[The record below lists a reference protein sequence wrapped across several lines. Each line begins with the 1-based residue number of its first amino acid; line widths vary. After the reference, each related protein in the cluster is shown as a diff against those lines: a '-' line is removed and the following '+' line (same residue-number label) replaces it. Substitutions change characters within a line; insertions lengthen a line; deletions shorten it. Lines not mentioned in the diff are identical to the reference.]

1 MNKIFGFLT
10 FVLLISLT
18 ACKSSGEKT
27 EEVQRQ
33 AMKIVSTDGSLTEII
48 YDLGYGDEIVAA
60 DVTSTFPEQAQEKA
74 TLGHASQM
82 TAEGIISMEP
92 THVIGFETSI
102 KPDLVEQ
109 LKAAGITVTLLKR
122 DYTVEGSKQTVK
134 SVAEWLG
141 NTEKGNELISK
152 IEKDVQKLEKTES
165 KPKVLFIYAR
175 GTGMMMVAGENT
187 PMESFIELA
196 GGQNA
201 VSGFEQYKP
210 LTPEAVIEANPDL
223 ILMFDSGVESLNGP
237 EAIFDIPGV
246 KLTNA
251 GKNRAYLT
259 IDGLLMSGFGPRVGE
274 ALRIL
279 NKKLVELK

>member
-48 YDLGYGDEIVAA
+48 YNLGYGNEIVAA

-74 TLGHASQM
+74 TLEHASQM

>member
-48 YDLGYGDEIVAA
+48 YDLGYGNEIVAA

-74 TLGHASQM
+74 TLEHASQM

-223 ILMFDSGVESLNGP
+223 ILMFDSSVESLNGP

>member
-10 FVLLISLT
+10 FVLLVSLT
-18 ACKSSGEKT
+18 ACKSSAEKT

-33 AMKIVSTDGSLTEII
+33 TMKIVSTDGALTEII
-48 YDLGYGDEIVAA
+48 YDLGYGSEIVAA

-74 TLGHASQM
+74 TLGHATQM
-82 TAEGIISMEP
+82 TAESIISMEP

-259 IDGLLMSGFGPRVGE
+259 LDGLLMSGFGPRVGE
-274 ALRIL
+274 ALRVL

>member
-10 FVLLISLT
+10 FVLLVSLT
-18 ACKSSGEKT
+18 ACKSSAEKT
-27 EEVQRQ
+27 EEAQRQ
-33 AMKIVSTDGSLTEII
+33 TMKIVSTDGSLTEII
-48 YDLGYGDEIVAA
+48 YDLGYGNEIVAA
-60 DVTSTFPEQAQEKA
+60 DVTSTFPEQVQEKA

-92 THVIGFETSI
+92 THVIGFETSV

-141 NTEKGNELISK
+141 NAEKGNELISK
-152 IEKDVQKLEKTES
+152 IEKDVQKLEKTEN

-175 GTGMMMVAGENT
+175 GAGMMMVAGENT

-201 VSGFEQYKP
+201 ISGFEQYKP

>member
-48 YDLGYGDEIVAA
+48 YDLGYGNEIVAA

-74 TLGHASQM
+74 TLEHASQM